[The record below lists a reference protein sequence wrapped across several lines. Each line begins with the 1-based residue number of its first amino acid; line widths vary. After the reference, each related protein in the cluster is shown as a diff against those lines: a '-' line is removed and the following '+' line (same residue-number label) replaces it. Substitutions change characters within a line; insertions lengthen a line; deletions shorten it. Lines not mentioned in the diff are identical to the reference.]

1 MKLVQFTGFVLA
13 KNRLKL
19 ETTNYKVVNQ
29 WLQNENK
36 GKSKMKSKG
45 TPAFQGKL
53 KLSSA
58 D

>member
-29 WLQNENK
+29 WLQNANK
-36 GKSKMKSKG
+36 WKSKMKSKG
-45 TPAFQGKL
+45 KPAFQGKL

>member
-1 MKLVQFTGFVLA
+1 MKLVQFTVFALA
-13 KNRLKL
+13 KNRLKF
-19 ETTNYKVVNQ
+19 EATNYKVVNQ
-29 WLQNENK
+29 WLQNANK
-36 GKSKMKSKG
+36 WKTKG